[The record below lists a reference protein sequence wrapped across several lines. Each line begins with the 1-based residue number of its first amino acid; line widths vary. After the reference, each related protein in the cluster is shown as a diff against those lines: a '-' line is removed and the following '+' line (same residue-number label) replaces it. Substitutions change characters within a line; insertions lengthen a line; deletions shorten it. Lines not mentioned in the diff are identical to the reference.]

1 MLPTFSGFRHKNMKN
16 LILTLLFVLPITF
29 LSAQIYDDYI
39 GAGHSQGISI
49 QTSDNLQISGWEQ
62 SAVGEN
68 TLNTNGLE
76 GKLMEASRFLAQATF
91 GADWETI
98 QEVAQMGIEEWID
111 QQMEVAPTYILPEM
125 IEVYNTALQIYVD
138 NGGNPANYNDRPE
151 WDHFDY
157 AWWQVNMTSE
167 DLLRQRIAFALSEIL
182 VVSVNSGLSNYGE
195 GLGDYYDIFIRNAF
209 GNYLDILTEVTLHPS
224 MGVYLSHL
232 NNPKAVPED
241 NIHPDENYARE
252 VMQLFSIGLF
262 ELNLDGSR
270 KTDADGNFIPTYT
283 NDDIKE
289 FAKVYTGLGAG
300 GLIIQ
305 NDEILP
311 TFGRGPNT
319 IDFTVPMAMYEDW
332 HETEEKHL
340 LNGYI
345 IPAGQDG
352 MTDVRQAIEHLF
364 NHPNV
369 GPFIGRLLIQRLV
382 KSNPSPEYI
391 ARVAAAFNDNGA
403 GIRGDMAA
411 VIKAILLDEEA
422 RSCEWVNHPN
432 QGRLREPI
440 TRYTQFA
447 KAIGARNQ
455 YGLYWN
461 IGRPFQEDVGQHPL
475 HSPSVFN
482 FYLPD
487 FQPNGPIAAQGLV
500 GPEFQIHNARTSV
513 GYVNAVNSWAVDDYL
528 FETWESNSFFSE
540 TDYSGLLEFA
550 KDPDV
555 LINKLDVLLTN
566 GQLTED
572 TRQIIKTAITPFSN
586 NTVGDYNRLRLAA
599 YLFMISPDYNVLK

>member
-1 MLPTFSGFRHKNMKN
+1 MKKI
-16 LILTLLFVLPITF
+16 ILSLLLFLPIGF

-39 GAGHSQGISI
+39 GGGHSEGISI
-49 QTSDNLQISGWEQ
+49 QTSDNFQMSGWNH
-62 SAVGEN
+62 SANGEN
-68 TLNTNGLE
+68 TLNSEGLE

-91 GADWETI
+91 GADRQTI
-98 QEVAQMGIEEWID
+98 EAAAQMGIEEWID
-111 QQMEVAPTYILPEM
+111 QQMALEPTYILPEM
-125 IEVYNTALQIYVD
+125 IQVYNTALQIFVD
-138 NGGNPANYNDRPE
+138 NGGDATEYNDRPE

-157 AWWQVNMTSE
+157 AWWQVNMTNN
-167 DLLRQRIAFALSEIL
+167 DLLRQRVAFALSEIL
-182 VVSVNSGLSNYGE
+182 VISTNSNLSNYGE
-195 GLGDYYDIFIRNAF
+195 GLGDYYDILIRNAF
-209 GNYLDILTEVTLHPS
+209 GNYLDILTEVTFHPS
-224 MGVYLSHL
+224 MGLYLSHL
-232 NNPKAVPED
+232 NNPKAIPEE

-262 ELNLDGSR
+262 ELNQDGSR
-270 KTDADGNFIPTYT
+270 KTDADGNFIPTYS

-289 FAKVYTGLGAG
+289 FAKVFTGLGPG
-300 GLIIQ
+300 GLITH
-305 NDEILP
+305 NDEQLP
-311 TFGRGPNT
+311 SFGRGANV

-332 HETEEKHL
+332 HEPGEKHL
-340 LNGYI
+340 LNGYV

-352 MTDVRQAIEHLF
+352 VVDVRQAIEHLF

-369 GPFIGRLLIQRLV
+369 GPFISRLLIQRLV
-382 KSNPSPEYI
+382 KSNPTPAYI
-391 ARVAAAFNDNGA
+391 SRVAAAFNDNGA
-403 GIRGDMAA
+403 GVRGDMKA

-422 RSCEWVNHPN
+422 RSCEWINDPD

-455 YGLYWN
+455 YGLFWN
-461 IGRPFQEDVGQHPL
+461 IGRPFQNDVGQHPL

-500 GPEFQIHNARTSV
+500 GPEYQIHNARTSV
-513 GYVNAVNSWAVDDYL
+513 GYVNAVNEWAVEAYL
-528 FETWESNSFFSE
+528 LSTWEGDSFFSE
-540 TDYSGLLEFA
+540 TDYSGLLEYA

-566 GQLTED
+566 GQLTDD
-572 TRQIIKTAITPFSN
+572 TRQIIKTAIVPFSDN
-586 NTVGDYNRLRLAA
+586 PVGHYNRLKMAA